1 MTDAPENIWA
11 ITEPDD
17 VSADILGDVYAQQVP
32 DGMNGTPIKYIRED
46 VALAMVAAVIEECLD
61 RIKDSDPTL
70 SHTMRL
76 ETRGKADW
84 QDAKAALD
92 RRIAEA
98 KEEGFWIGRQ
108 TGGSKAE
115 IDMALTAIRNRSN
128 PND

>member
-1 MTDAPENIWA
+1 MG
-11 ITEPDD
+11 DD
-17 VSADILGDVYAQQVP
+17 LVKRL
-32 DGMNGTPIKYIRED
+32 
-46 VALAMVAAVIEECLD
+46 LANDLEECDEAAD
-61 RIKDSDPTL
+61 RIEQL
-70 SHTMRL
+70 EGRL
-76 ETRGKADW
+76 ARAMGWKARCE
-84 QDAKAALD
+84 DAEAALD